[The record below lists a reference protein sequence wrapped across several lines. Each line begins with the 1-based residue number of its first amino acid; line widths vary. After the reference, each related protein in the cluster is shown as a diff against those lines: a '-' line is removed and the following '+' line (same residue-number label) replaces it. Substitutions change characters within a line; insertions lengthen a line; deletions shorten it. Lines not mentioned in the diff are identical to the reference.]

1 MHNKTEGVMKVN
13 MKLLVGIFLLAVIS
27 GIAENCI
34 PITDINYM
42 FFVPATLLVCR
53 LFKKS
58 ESIYKVLISILV
70 VNILY
75 LFVANSFNI
84 ELIVY
89 KTLWSIVGGFITFL
103 SILGYKKVFG
113 ERSVYEGK

>member
-1 MHNKTEGVMKVN
+1 
-13 MKLLVGIFLLAVIS
+13 
-27 GIAENCI
+27 
-34 PITDINYM
+34 M
-42 FFVPATLLVCR
+42 FFVPATLFVCR